1 MKNVCLYQHSLKP
14 IGKIE
19 CIEDR
24 HSNIEY
30 IRVYGKYE
38 NADILPIL
46 RCTQPCFTDEQPA
59 HYCITFRPPDQLFIN
74 FDRIR
79 TYSQPIVDVTQA
91 VQCQPTQ
98 PYMYSID
105 RIKST
110 QIQSMCKSDGAG
122 RTVSYTFMQFI
133 KWFQGLNYF

>member
-1 MKNVCLYQHSLKP
+1 MYYGLSNRNFKIYIKSPKRTNTVALSSAFNFGKIEIHSANIAEGSKGGMKNVCLYYHSLKP

-46 RCTQPCFTDEQPA
+46 RCTQPCFTDE
-59 HYCITFRPPDQLFIN
+59 
-74 FDRIR
+74 
-79 TYSQPIVDVTQA
+79 
-91 VQCQPTQ
+91 
-98 PYMYSID
+98 
-105 RIKST
+105 
-110 QIQSMCKSDGAG
+110 
-122 RTVSYTFMQFI
+122 
-133 KWFQGLNYF
+133 